1 MFRKTIFLIMFFVLS
16 LIGFDRVHAAT
27 PLAGA
32 ARCNAGPLIDSSTID
47 YTIPATGN
55 NIIFSFAI
63 TPAGNITFNGRPAG
77 TALIGPFSQNDC
89 IFVSGPTQLDR
100 FDFFREADGVI
111 NEVPNFDPFDFTFI
125 PTILPGFT
133 DIIVGGPRSFFTCN
147 EPGPIGE
154 LCGVR
159 YNIFGNSSAIV
170 IFQSTIPEP
179 EMWAMMIIGFGVIGV
194 TARRRRVVLM
204 KI

>member
-1 MFRKTIFLIMFFVLS
+1 MFRKIILLVMFFASS
-16 LIGFDRVHAAT
+16 LMGFDRAHAAAQLGGT
-27 PLAGA
+27 
-32 ARCNAGPLIDSSTID
+32 ARCNAGPIVDSSTID

-55 NIIFSFAI
+55 TSIFSFAI
-63 TPAGNITFNGRPAG
+63 TPAGNITFNGRLAG
-77 TALIGPFSQNDC
+77 TSLIGPFSQSDC
-89 IFVSGPTQLDR
+89 IFVSEPTQLDR

-111 NEVPNFDPFDFTFI
+111 NQVPNFDPFDVTFI

-133 DIIVGGPRSFFTCN
+133 DILVGGPRSFFTCN

-159 YNIFGNSSAIV
+159 YNIFGNASAIV
-170 IFQSTIPEP
+170 IFRSTVPEP
-179 EMWAMMIIGFGVIGV
+179 DIWLMMILGFGFVGV
-194 TARRRRVVLM
+194 KARRRRVVLA